1 MPLSKVTAFNV
12 DAKSGG
18 GDKRN
23 AIFEGITEC
32 PMCHHALN
40 PELLD
45 AFYVAHDGFAGA
57 YYTLHILYFCV
68 RCRRTFLA
76 EYEGN
81 HDNYIVDIDLSFPRL
96 LSVSPVAP
104 SLDMFPEDVKLLSP
118 TFVEIYAQ
126 ASTAEAEQLLEICG
140 SGYRRALEFLV
151 KDYLIHKHPD
161 DAEKI
166 KAELLGASISRIDD
180 HRIKTLA
187 SRSAWIGND
196 EVHYSKKR
204 DDLGLD
210 DMKRF
215 IKAMLSY
222 IEAELA
228 FEEAEGISRK

>member
-1 MPLSKVTAFNV
+1 MPLSKVTAINV

-18 GDKRN
+18 GDKRI
-23 AIFEGITEC
+23 ATFEGITEC
-32 PMCHHALN
+32 PICHHALN
-40 PELLD
+40 PELLN
-45 AFYVAHDGFAGA
+45 AFYVAHDGFSGA
-57 YYTLHILYFCV
+57 YCTLHIMYFCV

-76 EYEGN
+76 EYKGDHN
-81 HDNYIVDIDLSFPRL
+81 HYNAELHFPRL
-96 LSVSPVAP
+96 LSVFPVTP
-104 SLDMFPEDVKLLSP
+104 SLEIFSEDIKLLSP

-196 EVHYSKKR
+196 EVHYNKKR

-228 FEEAEGISRK
+228 FEEAKGISRK